1 MSLKR
6 RNALVI
12 VSLLLTF
19 TLPMVLAGWVYWYGP
34 SQSKTTNYGNL
45 ITPPMQIV
53 TLALTDPT
61 GKPLT
66 KKMMLY
72 KWALVYVSPLTCDKV
87 CQNALFYQRQIR
99 TATGKEQQRIRL
111 SMLTFNDET
120 PDTALIKLL
129 QTRYPQTAHWVSTTS
144 NNKHDFTKGS
154 LYFIDPHGNI
164 MMQYPPGAN
173 PSEILKDLNKLLK
186 VSQIG

>member
-12 VSLLLTF
+12 VSLVLTF

-34 SQSKTTNYGNL
+34 SQGKTTNYGNL
-45 ITPPMQIV
+45 ITPPMQIS
-53 TLALTDPT
+53 TLALTDSA
-61 GKPLT
+61 GKSLT
-66 KKMMLY
+66 NKMMLY
-72 KWALVYVSPLTCDKV
+72 KWTLAYVSPTVCDKA
-87 CQNALFYQRQIR
+87 CQNAIFYQRQIR
-99 TATGKEQQRIRL
+99 TATGKEQQRIRP
-111 SMLTFNDET
+111 SVLTFSDET
-120 PDTALIKLL
+120 PDPALIKLL
-129 QTRYPQTAHWVSTTS
+129 HNRYPQTAHWVSTALNS
-144 NNKHDFTKGS
+144 KHDFTKGS

-173 PSEILKDLNKLLK
+173 PSLILKDLNKLLK